1 MSLLFSV
8 ICFRLYIAIWTD
20 KKFADHLRTE
30 GVNCVMEYRSSSPVL
45 SACFLEEDS
54 LPAWVNIDG
63 VTLILSV
70 TPMEINWAVIAVFD
84 PSPVST
90 ISHLLSAHTLSALG
104 P

>member
-1 MSLLFSV
+1 MIELEEGFFLSLL
-8 ICFRLYIAIWTD
+8 
-20 KKFADHLRTE
+20 
-30 GVNCVMEYRSSSPVL
+30 SSS
-45 SACFLEEDS
+45 SSEEDS
-54 LPAWVNIDG
+54 LPGWVNIDG

-90 ISHLLSAHTLSALG
+90 TSHLLSVHTFSTLW